1 MNIIEGDY
9 SGSKGRV
16 INAAFQGPMLE
27 IRSGMVGTK
36 KYKLPKDVETVKL
49 LSKDEKRTV
58 GQLLILILLA
68 VTLIGLILAIPLFII
83 WKRIDFTVGI
93 KCKDGKKFVA
103 QGDAADW
110 KVIKKFVGLGSLDS
124 F

>member
-93 KCKDGKKFVA
+93 KCKDGKKF
-103 QGDAADW
+103 
-110 KVIKKFVGLGSLDS
+110 GSS
-124 F
+124 RRRC